1 MLSSNPLIVVG
12 GFFLILFFV
21 ALIVGLLFQRRR
33 AVTKAGT
40 HSAPDW
46 VESISDPVQEG
57 GERIA
62 APISEVIEDIVRE
75 RMGAD
80 PSLREVKID
89 FGSTSDGA
97 LEIWID
103 DERYLDVDDIPKE
116 KIRTIIHEAVR
127 SYNEGSA

>member
-1 MLSSNPLIVVG
+1 
-12 GFFLILFFV
+12 
-21 ALIVGLLFQRRR
+21 
-33 AVTKAGT
+33 
-40 HSAPDW
+40 
-46 VESISDPVQEG
+46 
-57 GERIA
+57 
-62 APISEVIEDIVRE
+62 
-75 RMGAD
+75 MGAD

-103 DERYLDVDDIPKE
+103 DERYLDVDAIPKE

>member
-1 MLSSNPLIVVG
+1 M
-12 GFFLILFFV
+12 
-21 ALIVGLLFQRRR
+21 
-33 AVTKAGT
+33 
-40 HSAPDW
+40 
-46 VESISDPVQEG
+46 E

-62 APISEVIEDIVRE
+62 APISEVIEDMVRE

-103 DERYLDVDDIPKE
+103 DERYLDVDEIPKE
-116 KIRTIIHEAVR
+116 KVRTIIHEAVR